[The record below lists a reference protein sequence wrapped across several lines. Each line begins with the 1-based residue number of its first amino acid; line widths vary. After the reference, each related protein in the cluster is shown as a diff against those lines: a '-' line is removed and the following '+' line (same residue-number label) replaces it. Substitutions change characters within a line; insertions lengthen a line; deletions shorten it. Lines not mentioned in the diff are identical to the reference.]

1 MSGGDIAA
9 LIAAGGFV
17 LLVLFSAVPLLKLGR
32 VLDET
37 RNSIRDLNESVSPL
51 LTELTETVAQ
61 TNKQLERVDVITE
74 NVAEMSANINSV
86 VAVFTSAI
94 GSPLAKFAGIAQSII
109 SSVSGKKKK

>member
-17 LLVLFSAVPLLKLGR
+17 LLVIFIAVPLLKLGR

-51 LTELTETVAQ
+51 LTELTETVNA
-61 TNKQLERVDVITE
+61 TNKQLVRVDQITE
-74 NVAEMSANINSV
+74 NVAEVTSNISSL
-86 VAVFTSAI
+86 VAVFSSAV
-94 GSPLAKFAGIAQSII
+94 GSPLVKIAGFAQSLRNNLQ
-109 SSVSGKKKK
+109 GKKK